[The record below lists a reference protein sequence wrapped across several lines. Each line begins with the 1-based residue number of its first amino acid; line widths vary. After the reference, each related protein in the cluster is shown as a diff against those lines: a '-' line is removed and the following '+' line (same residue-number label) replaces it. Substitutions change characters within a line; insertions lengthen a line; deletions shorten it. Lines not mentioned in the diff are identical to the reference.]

1 MEQLQYMI
9 PCLLGLERLVADEL
23 LRLGMK
29 DVRAENGR
37 VFCQGTMADLP
48 RLNINLRCGARV
60 LLVLSVFKA
69 TSFEGLVH

>member
-37 VFCQGTMADLP
+37 VFCQG
-48 RLNINLRCGARV
+48 
-60 LLVLSVFKA
+60 
-69 TSFEGLVH
+69 